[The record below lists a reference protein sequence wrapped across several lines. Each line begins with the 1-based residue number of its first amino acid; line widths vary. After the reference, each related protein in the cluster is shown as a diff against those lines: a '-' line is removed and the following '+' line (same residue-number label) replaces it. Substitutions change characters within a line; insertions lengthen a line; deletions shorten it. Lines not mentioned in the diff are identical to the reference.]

1 MEPACVKVTREH
13 GGEVCG
19 AHASNIAKGGAA
31 SAVMA
36 QMWASPPRKLWL
48 CGRESEEGCSGNSL
62 EVTICLQ
69 PACDSAKYHRHD
81 APTIW
86 SERAQARDRIRHRS
100 RDGRL
105 LSVRL

>member
-1 MEPACVKVTREH
+1 MESTGLWCPRFKHREAW
-13 GGEVCG
+13 GSQRRDG
-19 AHASNIAKGGAA
+19 SNVGQPPKETLAL
-31 SAVMA
+31 
-36 QMWASPPRKLWL
+36 WA
-48 CGRESEEGCSGNSL
+48 ESDEGCSGNSL
-62 EVTICLQ
+62 EVTTCLQ